1 MTSESFRSFVRVVAP
16 IRKDF
21 ASSRMWARSG
31 MRLMSTRAL
40 GSARR
45 SFITGRRLWPPARTF
60 ASPPKRSRIWTASS
74 TDEGAK
80 YSNRGGITPQPPVLL
95 NSAAS
100 SRGVDKGFSPRAD
113 ASQRPSGRDTFRREP
128 GRGFEVSRSQE
139 QVDMR
144 QGLAHSRRRG
154 FESRVVGVRVHP
166 DDEMAEM
173 PEASKGDR
181 QTGRFAEVP
190 TVAQDDYGRPFVEEP
205 RVPSEEILQAGS
217 DLSPSPHRAEVPRG
231 GPGRVNITL
240 AAEEARHLV
249 ELHAEREPP
258 CPPDQAVER
267 VHEGKEDR
275 LMVPHRAADIPKDDE
290 FRPAFPRLPESEL
303 DPLASLSEAV
313 SGGRGKID
321 RTSPSRRLS
330 TAGPCG
336 RVAAEPTD
344 SRPDR
349 NDPPSVH
356 GPQVMTRRRSVRT
369 VQTDTDHARAI
380 DGHSETGRGLAG
392 RDPSVRRRTRRGRYG
407 ETGLRVRGVDVRRPE
422 EIERLDQPG
431 HVLRRLREGHDARRE
446 ERVAVENGDVPH
458 RLGAVEC
465 RTGANGE
472 PSKSEESD
480 EAREPRNEQGF
491 LLFSGPHGDPNR
503 ASRRPDCMVWRSCA
517 SLTTKP
523 RVCSTISRSN
533 FVVPSVIRAD
543 AHSSVSEIPGRFTKS
558 SSARTRCTNPAI
570 SSANCS
576 PRPGTFTRRMATSF
590 SRLGKP
596 M

>member
-31 MRLMSTRAL
+31 MRLMSTRAF

-45 SFITGRRLWPPARTF
+45 SFITGSRLWPPARTF

-74 TDEGAK
+74 TDECAK

-100 SRGVDKGFSPRAD
+100 SRGVDKGFSPRAN
-113 ASQRPSGRDTFRREP
+113 AGQRSSGRDTFRREP
-128 GRGFEVSRSQE
+128 GPGFEVSRSQE

-144 QGLAHSRRRG
+144 QGLAHSRGRG
-154 FESRVVGVRVHP
+154 FESRVVGIRVHP

-173 PEASKGDR
+173 PESSKGDR

-190 TVAQDDYGRPFVEEP
+190 TVAQD
-205 RVPSEEILQAGS
+205 
-217 DLSPSPHRAEVPRG
+217 H
-231 GPGRVNITL
+231 
-240 AAEEARHLV
+240 
-249 ELHAEREPP
+249 
-258 CPPDQAVER
+258 
-267 VHEGKEDR
+267 
-275 LMVPHRAADIPKDDE
+275 
-290 FRPAFPRLPESEL
+290 
-303 DPLASLSEAV
+303 DPLAALSAAV

-330 TAGPCG
+330 TTGPCG
-336 RVAAEPTD
+336 RVAAEPTHA
-344 SRPDR
+344 RPDR
-349 NDPPSVH
+349 DDPPSVQ
-356 GPQVMTRRRSVRT
+356 GSQVMTRRGSVRA
-369 VQTDTDHARAI
+369 VQADTNHARAV
-380 DGHSETGRGLAG
+380 DGHSETGRGFAG
-392 RDPSVRRRTRRGRYG
+392 RDPSVWGRTRRGRYG
-407 ETGLRVRGVDVRRPE
+407 QTGLRLGGFGVRRLE
-422 EIERLDQPG
+422 QIERLDQSG
-431 HVLRRLREGHDARRE
+431 HVLGRLREGHDARRE
-446 ERVAVENGDVPH
+446 ERVAVENGDVPQ
-458 RLGAVEC
+458 RLGAVER
-465 RTGANGE
+465 RTRANGE
-472 PSKSEESD
+472 PSEPEESD
-480 EAREPRNEQGF
+480 EARQPRYERGF
-491 LLFSGPHGDPNR
+491 LLFPGPHGDPNR

-523 RVCSTISRSN
+523 RVCSTMSRSN

-590 SRLGKP
+590 SRLG
-596 M
+596 

>member
-31 MRLMSTRAL
+31 MRLISTRAL

-100 SRGVDKGFSPRAD
+100 SPGVDKGFSPRAD

-128 GRGFEVSRSQE
+128 GPGFEVSRSQE

-144 QGLAHSRRRG
+144 QGLAHSRGRG
-154 FESRVVGVRVHP
+154 FESRIVGIRVHP

-173 PEASKGDR
+173 PESSKGDR

-190 TVAQDDYGRPFVEEP
+190 TVAQDDDGRPSVEEP
-205 RVPSEEILQAGS
+205 RVPSEEILQTGS
-217 DLSPSPHRAEVPRG
+217 DPSPSPHRAEVPRG
-231 GPGRVNITL
+231 GTGRVNITL

-249 ELHAEREPP
+249 ELRAEREHPR
-258 CPPDQAVER
+258 PPDQTVE
-267 VHEGKEDR
+267 G
-275 LMVPHRAADIPKDDE
+275 AQA
-290 FRPAFPRLPESEL
+290 RPR
-303 DPLASLSEAV
+303 
-313 SGGRGKID
+313 RG
-321 RTSPSRRLS
+321 
-330 TAGPCG
+330 
-336 RVAAEPTD
+336 
-344 SRPDR
+344 
-349 NDPPSVH
+349 
-356 GPQVMTRRRSVRT
+356 SVRA
-369 VQTDTDHARAI
+369 VQADTNHARAV
-380 DGHSETGRGLAG
+380 DGHSETGRGFAG
-392 RDPSVRRRTRRGRYG
+392 RDPSVWGRTRRGRYG
-407 ETGLRVRGVDVRRPE
+407 QTGLRLGGFDVRRPE
-422 EIERLDQPG
+422 QIERLDQSG
-431 HVLRRLREGHDARRE
+431 HVLGRLREGHDARRE
-446 ERVAVENGDVPH
+446 ERVAVENGDVPQ
-458 RLGAVEC
+458 RLGAVER
-465 RTGANGE
+465 RTRANGE
-472 PSKSEESD
+472 PSEPEESD
-480 EAREPRNEQGF
+480 EAREPRNERGF
-491 LLFSGPHGDPNR
+491 LLFPGPHGDPNR
-503 ASRRPDCMVWRSCA
+503 ASRRPGCMVWRSCA

-523 RVCSTISRSN
+523 RVCSTMSRSN

-543 AHSSVSEIPGRFTKS
+543 AHSSVSEIHGRFTMS
-558 SSARTRCTNPAI
+558 ASARTRGTIPAR

>member
-1 MTSESFRSFVRVVAP
+1 MTSESFRAFVRVVAP

-31 MRLMSTRAL
+31 MRLMSTRAF

-45 SFITGRRLWPPARTF
+45 SFITGSRLWPPARTF

-128 GRGFEVSRSQE
+128 GPGFKISRSQE

-154 FESRVVGVRVHP
+154 FESRIVGIRVHP

-173 PEASKGDR
+173 PESSKGDR

-190 TVAQDDYGRPFVEEP
+190 TVAQDDDGRPRVEHP
-205 RVPSEEILQAGS
+205 RVPSEKILQTGS
-217 DLSPSPHRAEVPRG
+217 DPSPSPHRAEVSRNG
-231 GPGRVNITL
+231 TGRVNITL
-240 AAEEARHLV
+240 PAEEARHVV
-249 ELHAEREPP
+249 ELRSEREHPR
-258 CPPDQAVER
+258 PPDQAVER

-275 LMVPHRAADIPKDDE
+275 FMVPHRAAHIPQNNE
-290 FRPAFPRLPESEL
+290 FRPALPRLPESEI
-303 DPLASLSEAV
+303 DPFASLSQAV
-313 SGGRGKID
+313 SGGRGEID

-330 TAGPCG
+330 TTGPCG
-336 RVAAEPTD
+336 RVAPEPPD
-344 SRPDR
+344 ARPDR
-349 NDPPSVH
+349 DDPPPVQGS
-356 GPQVMTRRRSVRT
+356 QVMTRRGSVRA
-369 VQTDTDHARAI
+369 VQADTNHARAV
-380 DGHSETGRGLAG
+380 DGHSETGRGFAG
-392 RDPSVRRRTRRGRYG
+392 RDPSVWGRTRRGRYG
-407 ETGLRVRGVDVRRPE
+407 QTGLRLGGFDVRRPE
-422 EIERLDQPG
+422 QIERLDQSG
-431 HVLRRLREGHDARRE
+431 HVLGRLREGHDARRE
-446 ERVAVENGDVPH
+446 ERVAVENGDVPQ
-458 RLGAVEC
+458 RLGAVER
-465 RTGANGE
+465 RTRANGE
-472 PSKSEESD
+472 PSEPEESD
-480 EAREPRNEQGF
+480 EAREPRNERGF
-491 LLFSGPHGDPNR
+491 LLFPGPHGDPNR

-523 RVCSTISRSN
+523 RVCSTMSRSN

-558 SSARTRCTNPAI
+558 SSARTRGTIPAR

-590 SRLGKP
+590 SRLG
-596 M
+596 